1 MPGKRALDATVE
13 KRIGEVYLLLLRGAS
28 RADVLRH
35 LADNEGAAER
45 TADWYIGKATD
56 RFKAA
61 SKVNLEK
68 ERGRQLARLEDLYN
82 RLFRIQDY
90 RTALAVAKER
100 SELAGIYPEK
110 VVKNEHSGPNGS
122 PLQLLVGR
130 LDPDPEELR
139 RRLRELDRDEAQ
151 EGRRSPLPAPPESD

>member
-1 MPGKRALDATVE
+1 MPGKRALDAVVE

-28 RADVLRH
+28 RADILRH
-35 LADNEGAAER
+35 LAENDGAAER
-45 TADWYIGKATD
+45 TAEWYIGKATA

-61 SKVNLEK
+61 SKVNAEK

-90 RTALAVAKER
+90 RTALAVLKER
-100 SELAGIYPEK
+100 NELAGIYPEK

-122 PLQLLVGR
+122 PISLVVGR
-130 LDPDPEELR
+130 ADVDPEELR
-139 RRLRELDRDEAQ
+139 RRLRELDGDEAQ
-151 EGRRSPLPAPPESD
+151 EGRRPRLPPTAESD

>member
-1 MPGKRALDATVE
+1 MPGKRALDAAVE
-13 KRIGEVYLLLLRGAS
+13 KRVGEVFLLLLRGAS
-28 RADVLRH
+28 KEAILQH
-35 LADNEGAAER
+35 LAQEGAPATR
-45 TADWYIGKATD
+45 TANWYIGQATA
-56 RFKAA
+56 RFKAM
-61 SKVNLEK
+61 SKVNLTQ

-130 LDPDPEELR
+130 LDAEPEELR

-151 EGRRSPLPAPPESD
+151 EGRRPPLAAPPEAD

>member
-1 MPGKRALDATVE
+1 MPGKRPPSALVE
-13 KRIGEVYLLLLRGAS
+13 KRVGEVYLLLLRGAS

-35 LADNEGAAER
+35 LAENDVEPER
-45 TADWYIGKATD
+45 TADWYISRATD

-151 EGRRSPLPAPPESD
+151 EGRRPPLAAPPEAD